1 MHLYLLSIYTLLP
14 QSRGEYE
21 ELTKLRSSYSLQFKE
36 VPIHTSQ
43 GTITCDV
50 STGVAR
56 PYIPLEFRRIVFDAL
71 HSLSHP
77 GIRATQH
84 LLNKRFIWPG
94 INKDVRNWA
103 KSCLSC
109 QRAKVHRH
117 TKSQLGTFPAP
128 DSRFSHVHIDIVG
141 PLPS

>member
-1 MHLYLLSIYTLLP
+1 MRSLLSCVGFTTIQGGTY
-14 QSRGEYE
+14 
-21 ELTKLRSSYSLQFKE
+21 SY
-36 VPIHTSQ
+36 TSQ

-50 STGVAR
+50 STGVACPR
-56 PYIPLEFRRIVFDAL
+56 PYIPLEFRRIVVDAL

-84 LLNKRFIWPG
+84 LLNKRLIWPG
-94 INKDVRNWA
+94 INRDVRNWA

-117 TKSQLGTFPAP
+117 TKSQFFSCT
-128 DSRFSHVHIDIVG
+128 RFQV
-141 PLPS
+141 